1 MEPQDI
7 IELFRERNTSE
18 SRDRVVRTLVEQN
31 ADLKDYFHI
40 LYEEY
45 PVGMMFTWM
54 LGALTERAPEMM
66 RPLLPDFFAARLEVD
81 ILGYDRSLSKWF
93 SICGIPVEIEGE
105 VTDQLFEW
113 LMDPKV
119 KVAPKV
125 FSMTALANLAQK
137 YPELGFELRTIIE
150 EQMPEGSAGYKSR
163 GRKVLKQLDE
173 IAPRRM

>member
-1 MEPQDI
+1 MEPQEI
-7 IELFRERNTSE
+7 IEIFRERNTSE
-18 SRDRVVRTLVEQN
+18 SRDRVVRALIEQN

-45 PVGMMFTWM
+45 PVGMMFTWT

-66 RPLLPDFFAARLEVD
+66 RPLLPDFFAARLELD
-81 ILGYDRSLSKWF
+81 ILGYDRSLSKWLWL
-93 SICGIPVEIEGE
+93 CGIPEEIEGE
-105 VTDQLFEW
+105 AAEQLFEW
-113 LMDPKV
+113 LLDPKV

-125 FSMTALANLAQK
+125 FAMSALADLAKK
-137 YPELGFELRTIIE
+137 YPELAFELRTIIE

-163 GRKVLKQLDE
+163 GRKVLKQLDK